1 MSQITW
7 HRLRAEDLK
16 SSLFLLVDLII
27 FLSPDAWSLPM
38 FISQSAA
45 LGCQGK
51 QHLSVITRVTAWKEE
66 ALGLIL
72 ISLPRSELWRCWTV
86 AGSSSILHQ
95 HPTPRVTHGLLMM
108 PECHYTS
115 PRAGRETDLCLWCC
129 EPWMSGQLSK
139 ARWGLEGK
147 CISHYSAHGPHLS
160 LGDPKRGDQ
169 TTSQLHYLDHTTLNL
184 HKYWEPSDQWH
195 AHNW

>member
-1 MSQITW
+1 MEERGREARTHLSFCFAHCAVKLDSTPFQINISESDHMTQTQGW
-7 HRLRAEDLK
+7 GFK
-16 SSLFLLVDLII
+16 SSLFFLVDLIT
-27 FLSPDAWSLPM
+27 FLTHDHCQCLYL
-38 FISQSAA
+38 SQHCRHHA

-72 ISLPRSELWRCWTV
+72 ISLPRSELWRCRTV

-115 PRAGRETDLCLWCC
+115 PRSWDR
-129 EPWMSGQLSK
+129 S
-139 ARWGLEGK
+139 
-147 CISHYSAHGPHLS
+147 LS
-160 LGDPKRGDQ
+160 LMLRALDVR
-169 TTSQLHYLDHTTLNL
+169 TTF
-184 HKYWEPSDQWH
+184 
-195 AHNW
+195 